1 MEIYLGLVVLMS
13 IISFILYKVDKNRAV
28 KKQWRIKEVVLLGS
42 SFLFGSI
49 GGLCGMYLLRH
60 KTKHWYFVV
69 INFLSFL
76 LVRSARSPEWLTRKG
91 ILLIY

>member
-1 MEIYLGLVVLMS
+1 MEFYLGLLFIMS
-13 IISFILYKVDKNRAV
+13 IISFALYKIDKKRAI
-28 KKQWRIKEVVLLGS
+28 KNKYRIKEKTLLLS

-69 INFLSFL
+69 VNYLSLILHIIIAIYIFK
-76 LVRSARSPEWLTRKG
+76 EKG
-91 ILLIY
+91 FMYI

>member
-1 MEIYLGLVVLMS
+1 MEIYLGLIVLMS

-69 INFLSFL
+69 INFLSLIIHIALGVYLFK
-76 LVRSARSPEWLTRKG
+76 VKG
-91 ILLIY
+91 FIFI

>member
-69 INFLSFL
+69 INFLSLIIHITLGIYLFK
-76 LVRSARSPEWLTRKG
+76 VKG
-91 ILLIY
+91 FIFI